1 MILKYPTIWYEI
13 RENENESL
21 CNLVEIMGIFIFIA
35 CTFLFIGINN
45 QNK

>member
-13 RENENESL
+13 RENKNESL
-21 CNLVEIMGIFIFIA
+21 CNLAEIMGIFIFIA
-35 CTFLFIGINN
+35 CTFLFIGIN